1 MIRTNSD
8 KMQLTSMLAY
18 IQFYLNYNGKQG
30 LLDENKVLEDV
41 MCEVLNRLYGW
52 NLKNLDIN

>member
-1 MIRTNSD
+1 MIRTHSD